1 VELVAPVLPHIGPCQ
16 ALGGV
21 KELGA
26 GIPRESPTGERR
38 MVHSLRHTFAPIAL
52 QTGREITWLSKR
64 LGHRT
69 LEITATTYGHWER
82 AARKRQAEKM
92 AGVFGV

>member
-1 VELVAPVLPHIGPCQ
+1 VRV
-16 ALGGV
+16 
-21 KELGA
+21 
-26 GIPRESPTGERR
+26 RR
-38 MVHSLRHTFAPIAL
+38 ARRTFAARAL
-52 QTGREITWLSKR
+52 QTGREITWLSKH

-69 LEITATTYGHWER
+69 LEITASTYGHWER